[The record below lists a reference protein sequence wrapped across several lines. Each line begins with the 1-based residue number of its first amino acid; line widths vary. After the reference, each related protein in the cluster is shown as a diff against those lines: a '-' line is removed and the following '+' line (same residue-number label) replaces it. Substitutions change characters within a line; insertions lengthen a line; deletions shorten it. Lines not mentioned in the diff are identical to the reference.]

1 MKLNDIISD
10 TTKERECSKQLLSYL
25 SLLFHTTSVRTR
37 TPYPNRGGKSP
48 HFCKAMPKKA
58 SDILFASEKGLDAE
72 TNATTPLHH
81 DSRTNTQAEHLV

>member
-48 HFCKAMPKKA
+48 HFYKAMRKKA
-58 SDILFASEKGLDAE
+58 RDILFASEKGLGKCHY
-72 TNATTPLHH
+72 TTAPRLSYQHPGRAPCI
-81 DSRTNTQAEHLV
+81 DQ